1 MFSYLLKTSFFFFF
15 FGEISFSPLV
25 ILGPLLHTNEGPL
38 AFEQLIT
45 LKGVT
50 RSRCSSII
58 IVLVKTNVNEK
69 VLSLLLSFVTC
80 F

>member
-1 MFSYLLKTSFFFFF
+1 MSSYLLKTFFVFVW
-15 FGEISFSPLV
+15 EISFSPLV

-38 AFEQLIT
+38 AFDRLVTLI
-45 LKGVT
+45 GVT
-50 RSRCSSII
+50 RSRCSFII

-69 VLSLLLSFVTC
+69 VLSLLLNFGTC